1 MPPARKPEI
10 FQRVARYRAPHYLS
24 VILLCLWFWS
34 AMGFAQALMYDGD
47 FENGSFAGWQ
57 PGEYGQAILAAR
69 GQCFADADTRALP
82 IRGRYA
88 ALLRGSASLQAGEA
102 AALTS
107 KPFIAGKGLLFLAL
121 SESTQPAESAY
132 RYTLEIDI
140 LDKGGKLLRRQPLAS
155 AQQALVAGCPSE
167 RRASDFSEHFISTR
181 QFTGQTI
188 RLRFRQH
195 PDIAHSG
202 LFTLIDQV
210 SRVESG
216 TAAAYIEY
224 PRARAGLEFDTR
236 SGALYLT
243 PDFSTDQSPDPKW
256 QYSWQIDSET
266 EPRAYFNPCIN
277 DLPAGRHHALLRI
290 QNSERV
296 STDSL
301 YFYVPKN
308 LNPTPLSP
316 TEQNLPRPG
325 RICNHRT
332 APETPIL
339 AADQ

>member
-1 MPPARKPEI
+1 
-10 FQRVARYRAPHYLS
+10 
-24 VILLCLWFWS
+24 
-34 AMGFAQALMYDGD
+34 MYDGG
-47 FENGSFAGWQ
+47 FENGSFSGWQ
-57 PGEYGQAILAAR
+57 PGDHGQALLAAR

-88 ALLRGSASLQAGEA
+88 ALLRGSGSLQANQA
-102 AALTS
+102 ASLTS

-121 SESTQPAESAY
+121 SESIQSAESVY

-140 LDKGGKLLRRQPLAS
+140 LDKAGKLLRRQPLAS
-155 AQQALVAGCPSE
+155 AQQALMAGCPSE
-167 RRASDFSEHFISTR
+167 RRASDFSEHFVSTR
-181 QFTGQTI
+181 QYTGQTI

-210 SRVESG
+210 SQVEPG
-216 TAAAYIEY
+216 TAAAYIDY

-236 SGALYLT
+236 SGALYLK
-243 PDFSTDQSPDPKW
+243 PGFFADQSPNPEW
-256 QYSWQIDSET
+256 QYSWQIDAEAK
-266 EPRAYFNPCIN
+266 PRAYFNPCIN

-290 QNSERV
+290 RDGDRV

-301 YFYVPKN
+301 YFYVPKS
-308 LNPTPLSP
+308 LEPAPVSAI
-316 TEQNLPRPG
+316 EQNLPHPG

-332 APETPIL
+332 APETP
-339 AADQ
+339 ASAVDQ